1 MATPTARTAES
12 TSAAKAALEDILAEI
27 AVPQAVLDEAKVR
40 RNLVLEI
47 AMEHDATRARY
58 VSGSVAHGTHNR
70 PLEDTDC
77 GIKVN
82 RRFEAFRVYGP
93 DGDGRGPEEFIQ
105 LFAGF
110 VLLRLR
116 QRGYPNAE
124 VNLDGNRAIKLEF
137 NERVEI
143 DDWGPVDPYVDLI
156 VGLARRAG
164 GLWIPNR
171 RRQGW
176 DPAHPQHH
184 TWLMTERDPKRLR
197 VHRAHLLRLAKRA
210 VKRDDVAPGRTKVM
224 HSWNLSALALDV
236 VERTES
242 LGTDLAGFFA
252 DASTAIAAG
261 LTDDPFARRGGSD
274 QAARG
279 RDPRRCGHPP
289 ERNGGGRRRG
299 ARGPQQARRAPRPRR
314 ALRARARCH
323 PRARA
328 RGHESLPQDPWQHAG
343 CGAAVHG
350 ADQADQLRRGVG
362 RGAPLRRRPGGAD
375 PFRALRAPTPPALQ
389 AHVRR
394 AGAALPL
401 PDRRPD
407 P

>member
-143 DDWGPVDPYVDLI
+143 DDWGPVDPSVDLI

-252 DASTAIAAG
+252 DASTAIDAG
-261 LTDDPFARRGGSD
+261 LTDDPSPVVEDPIKLPEGVTRDAAATRLNEMAAVVAEALEARSKPGARRVLDALYG
-274 QAARG
+274 
-279 RDPRRCGHPP
+279 P
-289 ERNGGGRRRG
+289 ELDAIRER
-299 ARGPQQARRAPRPRR
+299 
-314 ALRARARCH
+314 
-323 PRARA
+323 
-328 RGHESLPQDPWQHAG
+328 E
-343 CGAAVHG
+343 
-350 ADQADQLRRGVG
+350 
-362 RGAPLRRRPGGAD
+362 
-375 PFRALRAPTPPALQ
+375 
-389 AHVRR
+389 R
-394 AGAALPL
+394 AGMNRYLKTRGSTPAAALPFTA
-401 PDRRPD
+401 PTKRTNSDGA
-407 P
+407 